1 MHILDVR
8 EVDLELIDLALL
20 EDKVLLEVIRVLL
33 KLFVLF
39 CQVLKLFG

>member
-1 MHILDVR
+1 MHILDVG

-20 EDKVLLEVIRVLL
+20 EDKVLLEVVRVLL

-39 CQVLKLFG
+39 CEVLKLFG